1 MQYPNDVIINLTDLI
16 GSQSLIFSISD
27 ITTQKSSYFIA
38 TIAILDSF
46 NGYSGVV
53 VHVKMTAKQL
63 ANLLTNSL
71 QKIPLTAELFEGSIL
86 VSQLVSVVA
95 K

>member
-1 MQYPNDVIINLTDLI
+1 VTIQ
-16 GSQSLIFSISD
+16 
-27 ITTQKSSYFIA
+27 SSYFIA
-38 TIAILDSF
+38 TIAILDDF
-46 NGYSGVV
+46 RAYSGATIY
-53 VHVKMTAKQL
+53 VKITAKQL